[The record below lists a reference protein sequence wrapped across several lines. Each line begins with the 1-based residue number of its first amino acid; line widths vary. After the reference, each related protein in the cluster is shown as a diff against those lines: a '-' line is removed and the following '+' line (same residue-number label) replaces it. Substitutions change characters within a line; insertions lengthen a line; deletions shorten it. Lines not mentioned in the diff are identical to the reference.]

1 MVVGP
6 MTRTAAEF
14 WSASLDA
21 IVATLLAGGISADEI
36 RSLIDDAIDR
46 AEADR

>member
-1 MVVGP
+1 
-6 MTRTAAEF
+6 MTRTAADF
-14 WSASLDA
+14 WAASLDA
-21 IVATLLAGGISADEI
+21 IVATLLSGGVSAEEI